1 MVHQWFT
8 KTRFIAGQWMALSIA
23 LNIAPDA
30 CAGSLE
36 HRGPL
41 QVHHSCM
48 MILCI
53 LAPQIIRFMPYS
65 PDKELF
71 VNKLFRWL
79 SGLFGNQKSSSSITQ
94 EIANTAPLSEQQ
106 IQSIVT
112 NQNPRF
118 DLQQLISA
126 GGQSVGKQRDLNEDS
141 LLAMT
146 TTMAGNS
153 GNLPFGLYII
163 ADGMGGHQFGEV
175 ASNAAIRTVA
185 GYVLR
190 KFHPYLFHVKTD
202 TMDESFQEIMQA
214 AVTDAQRAIQR
225 EAPGS
230 GTTLTAALVVGQQ
243 ITVAHVG
250 DSRAYFIYPDGR
262 LEPITRDHSLVKR
275 LEELGHITPDEAANY
290 PHRNVL
296 YRALGQGEILD
307 PDIFTIGFP
316 QPGYLMICS
325 DGLWGVVAE
334 QDLIKA
340 IIESPNLQRA
350 CQNLVSA
357 ANTAGGPDNISVVLV
372 QLIG

>member
-1 MVHQWFT
+1 M
-8 KTRFIAGQWMALSIA
+8 
-23 LNIAPDA
+23 
-30 CAGSLE
+30 
-36 HRGPL
+36 
-41 QVHHSCM
+41 
-48 MILCI
+48 
-53 LAPQIIRFMPYS
+53 
-65 PDKELF
+65 DKF
-71 VNKLFRWL
+71 FRWL
-79 SGLFGNQKSSSSITQ
+79 TGNKQTTAATPAQ
-94 EIANTAPLSEQQ
+94 DTANTAPLSEQQ
-106 IQSIVT
+106 IQAIVS

-118 DLQQLISA
+118 DLQQLICSC
-126 GGQSVGKQRDLNEDS
+126 GQSVGKQRELNEDS

-153 GNLPFGLYII
+153 GNLPFGLYIV

-190 KFHPYLFHVKTD
+190 KFHPYLFHIKSD

-214 AVTDAQRAIQR
+214 AVGEAQRAIQR

-262 LEPITRDHSLVKR
+262 VEPITRDHSLVKR
-275 LEELGHITPDEAANY
+275 LEELGHITPDEAVNY

-307 PDIFTIGFP
+307 PDLP
-316 QPGYLMICS
+316 
-325 DGLWGVVAE
+325 
-334 QDLIKA
+334 
-340 IIESPNLQRA
+340 
-350 CQNLVSA
+350 
-357 ANTAGGPDNISVVLV
+357 
-372 QLIG
+372 